1 MTYQEFRKN
10 YIVTFWRMMHG
21 RQELIPYMAALSDQY
36 PTEAERVE
44 DEIELMTNSR
54 LREEAFR

>member
-1 MTYQEFRKN
+1 MTYAEFRKN
-10 YIVTFWRMMHG
+10 YLWAFWRMMHG

-36 PTEAERVE
+36 PHEAERVE